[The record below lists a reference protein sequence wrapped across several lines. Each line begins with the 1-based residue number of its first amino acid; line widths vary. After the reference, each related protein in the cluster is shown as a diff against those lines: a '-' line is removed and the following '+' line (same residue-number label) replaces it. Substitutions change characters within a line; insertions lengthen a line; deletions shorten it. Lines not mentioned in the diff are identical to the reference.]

1 MDKTSTTL
9 PIEWLITII
18 TNTGDKKY
26 EDISKI
32 RTDANPEHIKDI
44 MAGLELKLEDIHGE
58 DIPALDANEYHDLL
72 TNLNTSSE
80 EFAGSYI
87 HGNNV
92 TKDDVNEHTYTINVA
107 QAQLG
112 EERFSDLA
120 NAMRDIAAGCLN
132 KHSMRTL
139 RTIWDRR
146 DFMFEHKP
154 ILINYGV
161 GKFELSK
168 KAKEIIAKEKG
179 FKTQDELNN
188 FLYYLDGT
196 TYRENIRTDEDLIY
210 AFVKLGSKLAGG
222 ENSHLA
228 LAIIDIEDFYEIVTD
243 LDGEE
248 SVIASPE
255 PITYPAVVTEEY

>member
-1 MDKTSTTL
+1 MDKTNTTL
-9 PIEWLITII
+9 PTEWLITII
-18 TNTGDKKY
+18 TNTGHMKY
-26 EDISKI
+26 DNISKI
-32 RTDANPEHIKDI
+32 RTDADPEHIKSI
-44 MAGLELKLEDIHGE
+44 MAGLQIMLEDIHGK
-58 DIPALDANEYHDLL
+58 DILPLNADEYHDLL
-72 TNLNTSSE
+72 TYLDTSKYD
-80 EFAGSYI
+80 FKGSYI

-92 TKDDVNEHTYTINVA
+92 TKDDVNEKTYTINVA
-107 QAQLG
+107 EL
-112 EERFSDLA
+112 EKVRFNYLA
-120 NAMRDIAAGCLN
+120 KSMRSKAEGCASQ
-132 KHSMRTL
+132 HTMRTL
-139 RTIWDRR
+139 NEIYARR
-146 DFMFEHKP
+146 DYLFEHQP

-179 FKTQDELNN
+179 FKTEDELNN

-228 LAIIDIEDFYEIVTD
+228 LAIADIEDFYEIVSD
-243 LDGEE
+243 NNGEE
-248 SVIASPE
+248 SVITSPS

>member
-1 MDKTSTTL
+1 MATL
-9 PIEWLITII
+9 PTEWLITII
-18 TNTGDKKY
+18 TSTGDKKY
-26 EDISKI
+26 ENISKI

-44 MAGLELKLEDIHGE
+44 MAGLELKLEDLHGE
-58 DIPALDANEYHDLL
+58 DVPALDANEYHDLL

-80 EFAGSYI
+80 EFLGSYL

-92 TKDDVNEHTYTINVA
+92 TKDGVNERTYTINA
-107 QAQLG
+107 DELG
-112 EERFSDLA
+112 KDRFSYLA

-146 DFMFEHKP
+146 DYMFEHKP
-154 ILINYGV
+154 ILINSEV

-168 KAKEIIAKEKG
+168 KAKEIIAIEKG
-179 FKTQDELNN
+179 FETEDELDN
-188 FLYYLDGT
+188 FLYYLGGH

-228 LAIIDIEDFYEIVTD
+228 LAVADIEDFYEIVVSN
-243 LDGEE
+243 DGEE
-248 SVIASPE
+248 SVVTSPS